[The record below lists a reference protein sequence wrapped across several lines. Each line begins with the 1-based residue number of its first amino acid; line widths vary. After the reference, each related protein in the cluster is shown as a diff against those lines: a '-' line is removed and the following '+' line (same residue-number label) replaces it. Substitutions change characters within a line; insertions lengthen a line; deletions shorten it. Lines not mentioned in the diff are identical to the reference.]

1 VDQLDLHGNTVTP
14 TDTPGIPTGI
24 PSKGRL
30 AVMAATG
37 GDLRLLLVILI
48 AMELPTSTI
57 LGAVGC

>member
-1 VDQLDLHGNTVTP
+1 VDQLDFHGNTVAP
-14 TDTPGIPTGI
+14 AEPLSGNL
-24 PSKGRL
+24 PSKGKL

-37 GDLRLLLVILI
+37 TDIRLLIMILI

>member
-1 VDQLDLHGNTVTP
+1 VDQLDLHGNTVAPAETL
-14 TDTPGIPTGI
+14 PGNL

-37 GDLRLLLVILI
+37 TDIRLLIMILI

>member
-1 VDQLDLHGNTVTP
+1 VQLDLEGNTVAP
-14 TDTPGIPTGI
+14 AEPLPGNL

-37 GDLRLLLVILI
+37 GDLRLLLIILI

>member
-1 VDQLDLHGNTVTP
+1 VQLDLEGNTVASAEP
-14 TDTPGIPTGI
+14 LSGNL

-37 GDLRLLLVILI
+37 TDIRLLIMILI
-48 AMELPTSTI
+48 AMELPTQSI

>member
-1 VDQLDLHGNTVTP
+1 MDQLDLHGNTVAP
-14 TDTPGIPTGI
+14 ADPLPGNL

-37 GDLRLLLVILI
+37 ADLRLLIMILI

>member
-1 VDQLDLHGNTVTP
+1 MDQLDLHGNTVAP
-14 TDTPGIPTGI
+14 ADAPGTIV

-37 GDLRLLLVILI
+37 ADIRLLIMILI

>member
-1 VDQLDLHGNTVTP
+1 MQLDLEGNEVTTSP
-14 TDTPGIPTGI
+14 L
-24 PSKGRL
+24 PSKGKL

-37 GDLRLLLVILI
+37 TDIRLLIMILI